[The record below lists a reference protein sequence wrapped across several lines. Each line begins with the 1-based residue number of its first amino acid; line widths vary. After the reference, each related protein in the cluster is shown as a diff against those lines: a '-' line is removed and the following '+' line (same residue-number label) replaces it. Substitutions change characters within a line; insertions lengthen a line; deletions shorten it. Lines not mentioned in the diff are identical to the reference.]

1 MGNFPNRFSLSWQ
14 LYDKDRSNESGT
26 YLTTGFKNTF
36 KTMVQYLEGSMVT
49 FQTHV
54 NVMKNIMVALIALLL
69 VTNLVCAIYLCVL
82 SKRQTR
88 LEGQSNSTR
97 VQQSTNFALRD
108 FGKQVVPARS
118 NYPGPPLDL
127 PPTSVVTHGYQP
139 RVLTSGPGHAQ
150 RGSFMSDEACG
161 DE

>member
-1 MGNFPNRFSLSWQ
+1 MYNSGQKSSSSMGNFPNRFSLSWQ

-69 VTNLVCAIYLCVL
+69 VTNLVCVI
-82 SKRQTR
+82 
-88 LEGQSNSTR
+88 
-97 VQQSTNFALRD
+97 
-108 FGKQVVPARS
+108 
-118 NYPGPPLDL
+118 
-127 PPTSVVTHGYQP
+127 
-139 RVLTSGPGHAQ
+139 
-150 RGSFMSDEACG
+150 
-161 DE
+161 